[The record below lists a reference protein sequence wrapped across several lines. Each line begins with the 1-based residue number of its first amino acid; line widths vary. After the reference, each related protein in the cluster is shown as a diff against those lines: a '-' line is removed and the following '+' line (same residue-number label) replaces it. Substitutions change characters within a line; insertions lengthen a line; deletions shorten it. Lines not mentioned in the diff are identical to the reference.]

1 MKNQPTKDNN
11 IDIKNII
18 SKKLIKTLFQPIVS
32 VSNNSVM
39 GFEALSRGIHE
50 VTGEL
55 ISPLLLFDEA
65 KKENLSLELDR
76 TCREIALKTFSQHYE
91 KNKDVLLFINIDT
104 SILEEVVG
112 SNYLYD
118 SVKNYHIDPCNI
130 VIEINESQCH
140 DLNILEKFIRKYRE
154 YGFLIALDDI
164 GSGFSNLNRLSV
176 TSPDIIKIDISLVR
190 NIHMNYYNQE
200 VVKSLIKLSNKIGAI
215 VIIEGVE
222 SEEEALKTLQIG
234 GNIIQG
240 FYFSKPDL
248 INPLVEISIKE
259 KVGKLK
265 SSFRKY
271 NMMYIDNINNR
282 NKEYIIIFDYIS
294 EKLVKISANS
304 YEEEL
309 FSIVD
314 KSECIQ
320 CSYIIDKNGI
330 QTSNTIG
337 INNKIKSLKHPIFN
351 PAKKGADNSTK
362 NYYYNTINKNGIYQ
376 SEPYLSIATGKLCT
390 TFSKILTS
398 ENEIEFILCV
408 DFNVEQNNNH

>member
-11 IDIKNII
+11 IDIKKLI
-18 SKKLIKTLFQPIVS
+18 SKKLIKTLFQPIIS

-50 VTGEL
+50 ITGEL
-55 ISPLLLFDEA
+55 ISPILLFDEA
-65 KKENLSLELDR
+65 RKENLSLELDR
-76 TCREIALKTFSQHYE
+76 LCREKALKTFSQHYE
-91 KNKDVLLFINIDT
+91 KNKDLLLFINLDT

-118 SVKNYHIDPCNI
+118 SVRKNNIDPYNI

-140 DLNILEKFIRKYRE
+140 DLNILEKFIKKYRQ

-176 TSPDIIKIDISLVR
+176 TSPDIIKIDMSLIR
-190 NIHMNYYNQE
+190 NIHVNYYNQE
-200 VVKSLIKLSNKIGAI
+200 VVKSLINLSNKIGAI

-222 SEEEALKTLQIG
+222 SEAEALKTLQIG

-248 INPLVEISIKE
+248 INPLIEVSIKE
-259 KVGKLK
+259 KVKKLR

-271 NMMYIDNINNR
+271 NMKYLNNIHNR
-282 NKEYIIIFDYIS
+282 NKEYLIIFDDIS
-294 EKLVKISANS
+294 KKLVKISEDYFEN
-304 YEEEL
+304 EL
-309 FSIVD
+309 VSIVS
-314 KSECIQ
+314 KSQCIQ

-330 QTSNTIG
+330 QISKTIG
-337 INNKIKSLKHPIFN
+337 INDKIKSLKHPIFN

-362 NYYYNTINKNGIYQ
+362 HYYYNTIDNNGIYQ
-376 SEPYLSIATGKLCT
+376 SETYLSIATGKLCT
-390 TFSKILTS
+390 TFSKILTA
-398 ENEIEFILCV
+398 ENEIDYILCV
-408 DFNVEQNNNH
+408 DFNVEENNNH